1 MHYLKT
7 APAEAS
13 VDLTM
18 REKVGLWTEMSKRGC
33 GWLDPPRSALIS
45 HSYLLSNPP
54 RQPCTARDLLA
65 EAVLLTKGYI
75 SITQGS
81 EADDQLI
88 CLINPS
94 FSKKNIGS

>member
-1 MHYLKT
+1 MR
-7 APAEAS
+7 APVEGS

-18 REKVGLWTEMSKRGC
+18 REEVGLWTEMSKRGC
-33 GWLDPPRSALIS
+33 GRLDPPDLHSFP

-65 EAVLLTKGYI
+65 EAVLLTQGYI

-94 FSKKNIGS
+94 FSKKNI